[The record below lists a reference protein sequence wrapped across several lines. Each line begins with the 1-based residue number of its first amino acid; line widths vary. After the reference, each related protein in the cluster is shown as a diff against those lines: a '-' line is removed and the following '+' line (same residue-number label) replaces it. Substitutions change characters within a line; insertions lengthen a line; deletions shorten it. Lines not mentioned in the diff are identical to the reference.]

1 MFDAV
6 FFFCCPC
13 AGVVS
18 VTTEALHAR
27 SAAGQPL
34 SASGDLLRALLG
46 VVDAYL
52 VFARG
57 LLLRNPPVLTAALD
71 WTLAAAGLRE
81 KEPAS
86 AAFAFL
92 AHLLTVTG
100 KRPGAGAGGGSPA
113 QAAAAAAA
121 ARGGLPM
128 GSAVAAMLGR
138 TAAAAN
144 GSLGQGNEGGE
155 EDAAGVN
162 ALQGLVGGKLE
173 VLVRVLVLGL
183 CDTAPRQLLRPLAGV
198 LYGLLSNEVWR
209 GAAAGHLLSCL
220 QSRELPGR
228 NQGGAVGAGSVGGC
242 TGKE

>member
-1 MFDAV
+1 M
-6 FFFCCPC
+6 
-13 AGVVS
+13 S
-18 VTTEALHAR
+18 VTTETFHAR

-34 SASGDLLRALLG
+34 SACGDLLRGLLG

-57 LLLRNPPVLTAALD
+57 LLLKNPPVLTAALD

-92 AHLLTVTG
+92 AHLLTAAG
-100 KRPGAGAGGGSPA
+100 KRGGAGGGAGSPA

-121 ARGGLPM
+121 RGGHPLAGLLGRP
-128 GSAVAAMLGR
+128 AVAA
-138 TAAAAN
+138 N
-144 GSLGQGNEGGE
+144 GAVAQGGDVSE
-155 EDAAGVN
+155 EDAAGVA

-183 CDTAPRQLLRPLAGV
+183 CDTAPRQLLRPLSGV
-198 LYGLLSNEVWR
+198 LYGLLTSDVWR
-209 GAAAGHLLSCL
+209 VAAAGHLLSCL
-220 QSRELPGR
+220 QSQELPG
-228 NQGGAVGAGSVGGC
+228 
-242 TGKE
+242 E